1 MLTHEPSRHTTSFI
15 RTWQCLLTS
24 LLSLVAFTIKMI
36 VEVDDT
42 ETKNKKAANIY
53 SAGTRGIVMWFRG
66 LGAFAEDQY
75 SSRMVAHY

>member
-1 MLTHEPSRHTTSFI
+1 
-15 RTWQCLLTS
+15 
-24 LLSLVAFTIKMI
+24 MI